1 MTTLLLI
8 GFIPFLRCEVRVM
21 GQRIKFPLLTP
32 KVICD
37 DKSKSGQGQCPPS
50 LALIQNTS
58 CHEISQDLTV

>member
-8 GFIPFLRCEVRVM
+8 GFIPLLRCEVRMM

-37 DKSKSGQGQCPPS
+37 DKLKSGQGQCPPS

-58 CHEISQDLTV
+58 CHEILQIFMV